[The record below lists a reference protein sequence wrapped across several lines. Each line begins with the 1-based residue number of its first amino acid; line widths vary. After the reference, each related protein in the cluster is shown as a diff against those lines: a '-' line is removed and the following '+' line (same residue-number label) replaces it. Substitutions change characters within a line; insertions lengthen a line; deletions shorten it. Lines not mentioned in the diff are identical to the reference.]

1 MHKNSIL
8 IFQMYLLYSINQY
21 STFIKYSF
29 MVTFWPLL
37 CKMGRTNSD
46 QFCHFGRIIIC
57 LKGILRVFC
66 IIFGLLTSMLLSH
79 CTLVSFGANFKGL
92 LVKTITH
99 LYNILISPKSK
110 EPQKVYSIHQCFI
123 VVLSRE
129 YVDVVY

>member
-1 MHKNSIL
+1 MNIKKPIIH
-8 IFQMYLLYSINQY
+8 FHPYSAQEFDSYFPSSNTVLWSPFDLFCAKWGEQ
-21 STFIKYSF
+21 TA
-29 MVTFWPLL
+29 
-37 CKMGRTNSD
+37 TN
-46 QFCHFGRIIIC
+46 FGRIIIC

-66 IIFGLLTSMLLSH
+66 IIFGLLTTMLLSH

-92 LVKTITH
+92 LLKTITH